1 MHQEKDGWGPLLITN
16 TKKLKM
22 RLVKRDL
29 DSKKTRGGAGEL
41 EGPWETAFEGAGV
54 ASSGKRKRMP
64 CY

>member
-1 MHQEKDGWGPLLITN
+1 
-16 TKKLKM
+16 M

-41 EGPWETAFEGAGV
+41 EGPWESAFEGAVGV
-54 ASSGKRKRMP
+54 ASPGKRHRMP